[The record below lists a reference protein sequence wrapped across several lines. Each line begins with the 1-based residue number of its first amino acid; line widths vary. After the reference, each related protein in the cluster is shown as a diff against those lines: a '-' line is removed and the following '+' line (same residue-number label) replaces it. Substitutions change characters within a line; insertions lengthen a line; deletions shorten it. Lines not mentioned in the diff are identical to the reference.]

1 MAHHRVPED
10 SDLNGRITVLPGFVH
25 HKCLSRKNV
34 TQERDLSGDPSKF
47 EFNLLRKKP
56 QKNFDLSKAI
66 CVQYQN
72 SRFDPTKNE
81 IKPSNKH
88 SVNKTGRT
96 VLRNKSRL
104 DRLTSGKKKTSRH
117 KKPGKAFYH
126 CLNLFAA

>member
-104 DRLTSGKKKTSRH
+104 DRLTTGKKRLVDTKNLGRH
-117 KKPGKAFYH
+117 FTTA
-126 CLNLFAA
+126 